1 MTQQLSPRP
10 TVRRR
15 SPRPAPRKT
24 RKRKTYPF
32 LKAFSNLGQRTI
44 KPWWRHQYFL
54 AAGWGMAAMSLLLN
68 AGTYLKADAAS
79 AQKDNCQ
86 TIVQSSAVLSRAQ
99 LGKIL
104 TVPERSNQQTVRDIV
119 ADPYCQL
126 PGLEIR
132 DGVTATREA
141 YPLAFEPSTWL
152 VMLYEGDEY
161 AGFSFSFQ

>member
-15 SPRPAPRKT
+15 SPRPTSRQPQQRN
-24 RKRKTYPF
+24 PF
-32 LKAFSNLGQRTI
+32 SLIKAFSAMQPKA
-44 KPWWRHQYFL
+44 KPWWRSRYFL
-54 AAGWGMAAMSLLLN
+54 AAGWGIAAMGLLLN
-68 AGTYLKADAAS
+68 ASSYLKADAAS

-86 TIVQSSAVLSRAQ
+86 KIMQSSAVLSRNQ
-99 LGKIL
+99 LGQLL
-104 TVPERSNQQTVRDIV
+104 TIPERSNQQTVRDIV
-119 ADPYCQL
+119 AEPYCQL
-126 PGLEIR
+126 PSMEIR

>member
-15 SPRPAPRKT
+15 SPRPTPRKARQRT
-24 RKRKTYPF
+24 PF
-32 LKAFSNLGQRTI
+32 SFLNAFSFKHQHTST
-44 KPWWRHQYFL
+44 PWWRSRYFS
-54 AAGWGMAAMSLLLN
+54 AAGWGIAAMGLLFN
-68 AGTYLKADAAS
+68 ADTYLKADAAS

-86 TIVQSSAVLSRAQ
+86 KVVQSSAVLSREQ

-119 ADPYCQL
+119 AEPYCQL
-126 PGLEIR
+126 PSLEIR
-132 DGVTATREA
+132 DGITANREA
-141 YPLAFEPSTWL
+141 YPLAFSPSTWL

>member
-1 MTQQLSPRP
+1 MTQQLSPR
-10 TVRRR
+10 TKVRRR
-15 SPRPAPRKT
+15 STRPASRKAKQ
-24 RKRKTYPF
+24 RPLFSF
-32 LKAFSNLGQRTI
+32 LKADRAPQVRTI
-44 KPWWRHQYFL
+44 KPWWRSRYFL
-54 AAGWGMAAMSLLLN
+54 AAGWGIAAIGLLLN
-68 AGTYLKADAAS
+68 AGSYLKADAAS

-86 TIVQSSAVLSRAQ
+86 KIVQSSAVLSREQ

-119 ADPYCQL
+119 TEPYCQL
-126 PGLEIR
+126 PSLEIR

-152 VMLYEGDEY
+152 VMLYEGNEY